1 MKTYNDI
8 MKVLKPLE
16 QELLQVATYLE
27 PDGSQNCVIIMD
39 NDPTRF
45 VETLKPLSSFA
56 RGKRLPYPLI
66 IDRSF
71 LMSSRD
77 SYPLE
82 LLNFSHQY
90 TNLYSREDLLKVLSF
105 DKQDM
110 RLQMERELKSKLL
123 LTRMAILEGRKSE
136 GELNRIIRRSILA
149 ICPVLK
155 GFLYL
160 SGAGIPSSFD
170 NLLTNCQQILS
181 LNLAILKACLE
192 EKRSTLNTAVDYL
205 ALINAL
211 LIKLDEISL

>member
-1 MKTYNDI
+1 MKI
-8 MKVLKPLE
+8 LKPLE
-16 QELLQVATYLE
+16 QELLQVATYTE
-27 PDGSQNCVIIMD
+27 PDGSLNCVIIME
-39 NDPTRF
+39 NDPALF
-45 VETLKPLSSFA
+45 VAALKPLSSFA
-56 RGKRLPYPLI
+56 HGKRLPYPLI
-66 IDRSF
+66 IDRKF
-71 LMSSRD
+71 LLSSRD

-90 TNLYSREDLLKVLSF
+90 TNLHSREDLLKGLSF

-160 SGAGIPSSFD
+160 KGAGIPGKFSEILSSCEQ
-170 NLLTNCQQILS
+170 LLS
-181 LNLAILKACLE
+181 LNLSLLTACLRD
-192 EKRSTLNTAVDYL
+192 KKSTLSTAIDYL
-205 ALINAL
+205 ALLDTL
-211 LIKLDEISL
+211 LNKLDDIAL